1 MPQTQQVVTDPAAFV
16 LFEVWVALIGCN
28 EEPGFIFIEGAE
40 GETGVEVERF
50 T

>member
-1 MPQTQQVVTDPAAFV
+1 MTDPAAFI
-16 LFEVWVALIGCN
+16 LSEVWVALIGGN
-28 EEPGFIFIEGAE
+28 EKPGLIFVEGAE